1 MHVPL
6 WAMKLAP
13 YVGGALLLGGAA
25 LWLINYGRDTEREK
39 WQAREAAAVLKM
51 RERENAMQAQVDAAG
66 AALSEMQV
74 KYDQIRRDMRQIRKV
89 YYVQNPAAAA
99 AVCLS
104 DSRFLHHQRADE
116 AANNPAPAR

>member
-13 YVGGALLLGGAA
+13 YVGGALLAGAA
-25 LWLINYGRDTEREK
+25 YLWAYDNGRNTEREK
-39 WQAREAAAVLKM
+39 WRAKEAAAVLKM
-51 RERENAMQAQVDAAG
+51 RERENEWQAQVDAAG

-74 KYDQIRRDMRQIRKV
+74 KYDQIRSNMRQIRKV

-116 AANNPAPAR
+116 AANDPAPAR